1 MQLMNCIPLNLA
13 LLGTLLYVLK
23 ALYVN
28 KWRWRCLFLFCLQGV
43 WHRSISLMHILPH
56 TGYYTC
62 YYFQKKTTTKSA
74 HVPVAYKIYF
84 TAYLSVNIQN
94 LLSLHTCLSKES
106 IFYLLIIISFVLRC
120 RCYGLPQYEHMVLIF
135 MQAEKELNP
144 WVSCA
149 PCLTV

>member
-1 MQLMNCIPLNLA
+1 MTLSFFVLPTRCVAQIHFPDAHFTTHRVLH
-13 LLGTLLYVLK
+13 LL
-23 ALYVN
+23 
-28 KWRWRCLFLFCLQGV
+28 LF
-43 WHRSISLMHILPH
+43 SE
-56 TGYYTC
+56 
-62 YYFQKKTTTKSA
+62 KTTTKSA

-106 IFYLLIIISFVLRC
+106 IFYLLIIISFVLHC

-144 WVSCA
+144 
-149 PCLTV
+149 